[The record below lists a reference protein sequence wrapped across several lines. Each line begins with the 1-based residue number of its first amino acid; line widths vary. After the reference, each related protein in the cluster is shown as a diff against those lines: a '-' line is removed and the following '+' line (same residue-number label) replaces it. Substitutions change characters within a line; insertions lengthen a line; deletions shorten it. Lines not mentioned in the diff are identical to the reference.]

1 MRARKIRGNM
11 KESAY
16 RAGAA
21 GRPVTLV
28 SASTGARGSAA
39 RASRAR
45 ASRRPS
51 FNTDGRTGARA
62 TRDRA
67 QRESKPM
74 CNFQCSRLCSRCPVA
89 HTRTRACCPTQLYTV
104 RMLDESLKYRCAR
117 HRRSMCVRAP
127 SPHATRRYLVSVHA
141 VRLHLYSICTSRMLL
156 HLLNTPKSDRIAV
169 AGERRP
175 RVDRGR
181 QTLHA

>member
-1 MRARKIRGNM
+1 MNTSHTRPDSYEVIRVLEKVKRAKTATVHTAELRRESASKIRGNM

-51 FNTDGRTGARA
+51 FNTDGRGRGP
-62 TRDRA
+62 RVMVKLS
-67 QRESKPM
+67 ESNPM

-89 HTRTRACCPTQLYTV
+89 HTHTRACCPTQLYTV

-127 SPHATRRYLVSVHA
+127 SPHATRRYLVSVF
-141 VRLHLYSICTSRMLL
+141 ML
-156 HLLNTPKSDRIAV
+156 
-169 AGERRP
+169 
-175 RVDRGR
+175 
-181 QTLHA
+181 